1 MRKFNCIALL
11 ISFCMASYGQSSTD
25 LRVLSEDPRSLVVEF
40 VPVFAHTPVSGTDG
54 VTYTRFNFQ
63 GAVTAYGEQGSPM
76 LPFRA
81 GLINLP
87 SDKYIIQV
95 LAADYRDV
103 AGVRP
108 ATHPQFIQD
117 KEFGVVPRY
126 TAPEEKFKTM
136 EFLPNDVVE
145 LSDVGESRGLTLGT
159 LKFYPVQ
166 VALGRNV
173 ARLYTRIVARI
184 EFLEAARANFS
195 ASMFLKN
202 QLPSFTSE
210 QRLTKT
216 SKVVSDSPL
225 AQGEWYRIEV
235 KDSGICK
242 IDQSFL
248 AKANIS
254 LSAIGNINSI
264 RIFGNGGEELPEDL
278 TAARPNG
285 IDEIPRLIVD
295 KNNNG
300 AFDSDDFVLF
310 YGKSTRGWKYD
321 PSTKSYSHYINH
333 YTETNYYFLTYGGAG
348 RGKNM
353 ATISS
358 TNLPGVY
365 SPPDFQGK
373 IFVEEEKEN
382 LVNSGRQWIGKKFDD
397 VTTSAVY
404 TTLLPGVDATKTMT
418 YRFVFLSQSSSIDT
432 FRVQENNQSFG
443 SPVLMYSINL
453 SPTVFDVKAYQ
464 TPVITFERKGAVP
477 NDRSVL
483 KVLFGRGSSS
493 AIGWIDWFEILY
505 RQRFEAVN
513 DFLLFSS
520 LDTTATIE
528 YNLKNF
534 SSRTDVYAFDVTEHN
549 NVKQI
554 TSLIFDPANTSI
566 FKFQIPQAAGSVR
579 EFAVVGPNG
588 YKTPTNAKR
597 LTNSNLHGIADGA
610 EFIIISP
617 ADFIPEAER
626 LKAHR
631 EKNDRLKTVVV
642 NIEHIFN
649 EFSSGIVDP
658 MAIRDFLKYAQT
670 NWTMKPQY
678 VLLFGAGS
686 FDYKNIISSGKN
698 WIPPYESLN
707 SIHPIFTLAS
717 DDFFVFLTPNVDR
730 ISLPIG
736 RLPFRSTKEAKNVI
750 DKIIAYETAMPF
762 DSWRNRITFVADDGL
777 TNNDNEYALHT
788 NQAEVLARDY
798 TPASFERDKI
808 FIVEYPTIITSTGRR
823 KPTANQA
830 IIDAINRG
838 TLVLNYTGHGNPKLW
853 AHENIFSKEESFSQI
868 KNTGKPFLVVAA
880 TCDYARYDDPRD
892 VSSGEE
898 LILMSQTGAIGVVT
912 ASRVVYADRN
922 FEFNATLYRSLFSK
936 NVQGQVVRLGDAM
949 WATKQIHTDI
959 NDQKFHLLADPT
971 MRLAMPRAKATVDS
985 INGQSTARLITI
997 PSLGRVTANGALK
1010 KNNGT
1015 IWDTFNG
1022 RALVEVFDA
1031 KRKVFVPE
1039 WGDTYY
1045 FEVDGS
1051 LIYRGEVSVKNGLFK
1066 STFPVPKDISYGD
1079 SRSRIGV
1086 YAFSDS
1092 TDASGYTE
1100 SITIFGTAN
1109 AGVDTVGPKISVHL
1123 DDPAFRAGD
1132 VVKPNAMLIVDLTDS
1147 SGMNT
1152 STAGI
1157 GHRLEALMD
1166 NARSIDLT
1174 DFYRG
1179 NLDTYQSGQ
1188 VRYPL
1193 TGLPE
1198 GRHTLSVKAWDIYN
1212 NSAVAETFFEVR
1224 DSSVFSIYNVFNF
1237 PNPFNR
1243 TTTFTFQRTSIE
1255 PIDVEIKIYTVAG
1268 RLIQSLSTPSVIDRF
1283 VQVPW
1288 DGRDRDG
1295 SEIGNGVYFYK
1306 VIAKSFDRSST
1317 SEVLGKLTV
1326 LR

>member
-1 MRKFNCIALL
+1 MRKINFLVLL
-11 ISFCMASYGQSSTD
+11 IGFCATSYGQSGTD
-25 LRVLSEDPRSLVVEF
+25 MRVLSEDSRSLVVEF
-40 VPVFAHTPVSGTDG
+40 VPVFTNAAVSGNDG
-54 VTYTRFNFQ
+54 VEYTRFNFQ
-63 GAVTAYGEQGSPM
+63 GAVTVYGEQGSPM

-81 GLINLP
+81 GLVNLP

-95 LAADYRDV
+95 LAVDYHDV
-103 AGVRP
+103 TGVRP
-108 ATHPQFIQD
+108 ATRPQFIKD

-126 TAPEEKFKTM
+126 TAPDEKFKTM
-136 EFLPNDVVE
+136 DFLPKDVVE
-145 LSDVGESRGLTLGT
+145 LSDVGESRGFTLGT

-166 VALGRNV
+166 VALGRNAV
-173 ARLYTRIVARI
+173 RVYTRIVVRI
-184 EFLEAARANFS
+184 EFLGAASPDFS

-202 QLPSFTSE
+202 QLPSFSSE
-210 QRLTKT
+210 RSLAKS

-225 AQGEWYRIEV
+225 AQGEWYRMEV
-235 KDSGICK
+235 KENGIYK
-242 IDQSFL
+242 IDQAFF
-248 AKANIS
+248 AAANIP

-278 TAARPNG
+278 TAARPDG
-285 IDEIPRLIVD
+285 IDEIPRLVVD
-295 KNNNG
+295 RNG
-300 AFDSDDFVLF
+300 NGVFDSDDFVLF

-321 PSTKSYSHYINH
+321 PSAKTYFHYINH

-365 SPPDFQGK
+365 NPTDFQGK
-373 IFVEEEKEN
+373 VFVEEEAEN
-382 LVNSGRQWIGKKFDD
+382 LVNSGRQWIGRKFDD

-418 YRFVFLSQSSSIDT
+418 YRFTFLSQSTSIDT
-432 FRVQENNQSFG
+432 FRVQENNQPFG
-443 SPVLMYSINL
+443 FLALTYPIDVNSIENE
-453 SPTVFDVKAYQ
+453 KAYQ
-464 TPVITFERKGAVP
+464 TGVMTYDRFGAIP
-477 NDRSVL
+477 NDRSIL
-483 KVLFGRGSSS
+483 RVLFGRGSSS
-493 AIGWIDWFEILY
+493 AKGWVDWFEILY

-520 LDTTATIE
+520 PDTTATIE
-528 YNLKNF
+528 YNLKNL
-534 SSRTDVYAFDVTEHN
+534 SSRTDVYAFDVAQHN

-554 TSLIFDPANTSI
+554 TNLVFDPANTSI
-566 FKFQIPQAAGSVR
+566 VKFQVPQVAGSVR

-610 EFIIISP
+610 DFIIIAPS
-617 ADFIPEAER
+617 DFLSEAER

-631 EKNDRLKTVVV
+631 EKNDQLKTVVV
-642 NIEHIFN
+642 NTEQIFN
-649 EFSSGIVDP
+649 EFSCGMIDP

-670 NWTMKPQY
+670 NWTIRPKY
-678 VLLFGAGS
+678 VLLFGAGN
-686 FDYKNIISSGKN
+686 FDYKNIKSSMKN
-698 WIPPYESLN
+698 WVLPYESLN
-707 SIHPIFTLAS
+707 SIHQILTLAS

-736 RLPFRSTKEAKNVI
+736 RLPVHSTKEAKDVV

-762 DSWRNRITFVADDGL
+762 DPWRNRITFVADDGL
-777 TNNDNEYALHT
+777 TNSGDDGIIHT
-788 NQAEVLARDY
+788 DQAEQIARDY

-808 FIVEYPTIITSTGRR
+808 YIVEYPTVITSTGRR

-838 TLVLNYTGHGNPKLW
+838 TLILNYTGHGNPDQW
-853 AHENIFSKEESFSQI
+853 AHEKIFSKDESFSQI
-868 KNTGKPFLVVAA
+868 RNTGKPFLVVAA
-880 TCDYARYDDPRD
+880 TCDYARYDYPFE
-892 VSSGEE
+892 VSAGEV
-898 LILMSQTGAIGVVT
+898 LLAMPQTGAIGVVT
-912 ASRVVYADRN
+912 AARVVYSYDN
-922 FEFNATLYRSLFSK
+922 FQLNAALYSYFFPK
-936 NVQGQVVRLGDAM
+936 NTQGQVVRLGDAM
-949 WATKQIHTDI
+949 WATKQIYNRL
-959 NDQKFHLLADPT
+959 NDQKHHLLADPT
-971 MRLAMPRAKATVDS
+971 MRLAMPRATATVDS
-985 INGQSTARLITI
+985 INGQSTARLITV
-997 PSLGRVTANGALK
+997 PSLGRVAANGALK

-1022 RALVEVFDA
+1022 RALLEVFDA

-1039 WGDTYY
+1039 WGNDYY

-1066 STFPVPKDISYGD
+1066 STFPVPKDVSYGD
-1079 SRSRIGV
+1079 SRSRIAV
-1086 YAFSDS
+1086 YAYSDS

-1100 SITIFGTAN
+1100 SITIFGNAN
-1109 AGVDTVGPKISVHL
+1109 AGVDTVGPKISIHL
-1123 DDPAFRAGD
+1123 DDPSFRAGD
-1132 VVKPNAMLIVDLTDS
+1132 VVKPNAMLVVDLTDS
-1147 SGMNT
+1147 SGINT

-1166 NARSIDLT
+1166 NSRSFDLT

-1179 NLDTYQSGQ
+1179 KLDTYQSGQ

-1193 TGLPE
+1193 TSLPE
-1198 GRHTLSVKAWDIYN
+1198 GRHTLSVKAWDTYN
-1212 NSAVAETFFEVR
+1212 NPAFADTYFEVR
-1224 DSSVFSIYNVFNF
+1224 DSSVFSIHNVFNF

-1243 TTTFTFQRTSIE
+1243 TTTFTFQRTSID
-1255 PIDVEIKIYTVAG
+1255 PIDVEIKVYTIAG
-1268 RLIQSLSTPSVIDRF
+1268 RLIQSLSTPSIIDRF

-1295 SEIGNGVYFYK
+1295 NEIANGVYFYK
-1306 VIAKSFDRSST
+1306 VIAKSLDRSST